1 MILFQ
6 NVSKIYKNEN
16 GYEPIALR
24 EVNFFIQKGEFVF
37 IIGSSGAGK
46 STIAHLIVRQELP
59 TDGSILINNTD
70 ITAIPAKEL
79 PYYRRKV
86 GMVFQDFR
94 LLNGKTVYD
103 NVAFA
108 LQIIGASKRDI
119 RRKVP
124 AVLNLVGL
132 ADKARSKVTELS
144 GGERQRVAIARAIVN
159 NPPVLLCDEP
169 TGNLDPQTSMD
180 IMEILDKIN
189 QNGTTVLVVTHASDI
204 VDSMKKRVIELENG
218 IVIRDEQ
225 KGTYIADE
233 NEENEEIVE

>member
-6 NVSKIYKNEN
+6 SVSKIYKNEN
-16 GYEPIALR
+16 GYETIALS
-24 EVNFFIQKGEFVF
+24 EVNFYIQKGEFVF
-37 IIGSSGAGK
+37 IIGTSGAGK

-59 TDGSILINNTD
+59 TDGAILINNTD
-70 ITAIPAKEL
+70 ITQIPAREL

-124 AVLNLVGL
+124 AVLSLVGL
-132 ADKARSKVTELS
+132 ADKAKAKVTELS
-144 GGERQRVAIARAIVN
+144 GGERQRVAIARAIIN

-169 TGNLDPQTSMD
+169 TGNLDPSTAMD
-180 IMEILDKIN
+180 IMEILEKIN
-189 QNGTTVLVVTHASDI
+189 ENGTTVLVVTHASDI
-204 VDSMKKRVIELENG
+204 VNAMHKRVIELSDG
-218 IVIRDEQ
+218 VIIRDQ
-225 KGTYIADE
+225 KEGTYDDE
-233 NEENEEIVE
+233 KDI

>member
-1 MILFQ
+1 
-6 NVSKIYKNEN
+6 VSKLYKNEN
-16 GYEPIALR
+16 GYEVLALR

-37 IIGSSGAGK
+37 VIGTSGAGK

-59 TDGSILINNTD
+59 TDGAILINNTD
-70 ITAIPAKEL
+70 ITQIPDKEL

-94 LLNGKTVYD
+94 LLSGKTVYE

-108 LQIIGASKRDI
+108 LRIIGATKRDV

-132 ADKARSKVTELS
+132 ADKAKSRVSELS

-169 TGNLDPQTSMD
+169 TGNLDPQTAMD
-180 IMEILDKIN
+180 IMEILEKIN

-204 VDSMKKRVIELENG
+204 VNALQKRVIELDNG
-218 IVIRDEQ
+218 IVIRDEK
-225 KGTYIADE
+225 KGTYDFE
-233 NEENEEIVE
+233 ETNNE